1 MTETLG
7 KAKRSEHTIGLIN
20 GWIAYVIWGA
30 VIIYWP
36 HLQPA
41 KPLEILAH
49 RVLWSLLFVAAITIY
64 QKKTPEVKAIFRNRQ
79 KMRLLL
85 IGSVFIGT
93 NWGLF
98 IWASM
103 SGHVLDSAL
112 GYYITP
118 LLNVGLGVIF
128 FKERLRKAQWTAI
141 AIAAMAVVYI
151 TAAMGKPPWVA
162 LALSSTFATYGY
174 IKKLAQVDAIVGL
187 MIETIVLTP
196 LAIAYLVWLQSHG
209 GNSFLEHG
217 VRHAL
222 WMISAGPLTAVPLLC
237 FGVAIM
243 RLPLTTIGMLQY
255 IGPTIQFVCG
265 LFVFSEA
272 MPQARLN
279 GFLITWI
286 ALVILTIDALRHR
299 RNVSKS
305 FVPDPD

>member
-1 MTETLG
+1 MTEVVV
-7 KAKRSEHTIGLIN
+7 KEKRSEHSIGLIN

-49 RVLWSLLFVAAITIY
+49 RILWSLLFVAVILVY
-64 QKKTPEVKAIFRNRQ
+64 QSKVDHLKEVFRDSK
-79 KMRLLL
+79 KMRLLV
-85 IGSVFIGT
+85 IGSAFIGV

-118 LLNVGLGVIF
+118 LLNVGLGVVF
-128 FKERLRKAQWTAI
+128 FRERLRKGQWTAI
-141 AIAAMAVVYI
+141 AIAALAVVYV

-162 LALSSTFATYGY
+162 LALSTTFATYGY

-187 MIETIVLTP
+187 MIETIILTP
-196 LAIAYLVWLQSHG
+196 IAIAYLVWLQSNG

-222 WMISAGPLTAVPLLC
+222 WMMSAGPLTAIPLLC

-279 GFLITWI
+279 GFLITWV

-299 RNVSKS
+299 RETAKS
-305 FVPDPD
+305 FIPEPD

>member
-1 MTETLG
+1 MTETSG
-7 KAKRSEHTIGLIN
+7 RAKRSEHTVGLIN

-36 HLQPA
+36 HLEPA

-64 QKKTPEVKAIFRNRQ
+64 QKKTPQVKAILRDRK

-85 IGSVFIGT
+85 VGSVFIGT

-103 SGHVLDSAL
+103 TGHVLDSAL

-141 AIAAMAVVYI
+141 AIAALAVVYI
-151 TAAMGKPPWVA
+151 TAAIGKPPWVA
-162 LALSSTFATYGY
+162 LALSTTFATYGY

-196 LAIAYLVWLQSHG
+196 VAISYLVWLQTKG
-209 GNSFLEHG
+209 ENTFLANGIGHTI
-217 VRHAL
+217 
-222 WMISAGPLTAVPLLC
+222 WMISAGPITAIPLLC

-255 IGPTIQFVCG
+255 LGPTIQFICG
-265 LFVFSEA
+265 LLVFSEA
-272 MPQARLN
+272 MSQTRLN

-299 RNVSKS
+299 RNVSTS